1 MRRLALALIGL
12 LFILSGGWLCIP
24 GRNHVSETLQSSCR
38 LASAGMVHLYEGGGG
53 DWYSVTV
60 QSGFPWT
67 EREIFWSSDSPV
79 ITQITCE
86 ADRLSI
92 LAEDNRWSYGAADLV
107 ALETPVKYYRG
118 RPAPEFYSRGTWGAF
133 EVVRTIVG
141 ALTVILGVLAF
152 RRVWR
157 LPNKPLERT
166 GYAGR
171 STPGR

>member
-1 MRRLALALIGL
+1 MALIGL
-12 LFILSGGWLCIP
+12 LFILGGGWLCIP
-24 GRNHVSETLQSSCR
+24 GRNHGLETLQSSCR
-38 LASAGMVHLYEGGGG
+38 LANAGMVHLYEGGGG

-67 EREIFWSSDSPV
+67 EREVFWSSGSPV
-79 ITQITCE
+79 IAQITCE
-86 ADRLSI
+86 GDRLTIS
-92 LAEDNRWSYGAADLV
+92 AEDGTWSYSAGDLV
-107 ALETPVKYYRG
+107 TLETPVKYYRG

-141 ALTVILGVLAF
+141 ASIFTLGVLALL
-152 RRVWR
+152 RVRR